1 MLRPSVT
8 IPDFKLPETKTIEQI
23 LAERGVNLNPT
34 VPEHKTIE
42 QILAERDANRGATTV
57 PVPERKTIEQILAE
71 RGVGSLVPSKLPDIG
86 PVGRDVGGREPVDIP
101 RPRPIVIPD
110 IPTIDIAHRDL
121 DIPARRPVTVPDLV
135 SLQDPRLKIDDI
147 WGAGQTADTTF
158 ASIRDRIRGG
168 STPSTADPLP
178 VATDPNVMTV
188 KGFFAN
194 VTVGDESKTIN
205 VEASSAKV
213 VAGNGDN
220 KVNVTGGR
228 AEITLGNGNNVIA
241 GDVSKLTVGH
251 GNNTI
256 TNSGSFTAVKL
267 GDGNNKVLV
276 SGNMPT
282 VEVGHGVN
290 DLEFSG
296 GMGQLVFGKDI
307 SPDRLWFQHEGRD
320 LQISVIGSKQE
331 VTLHNWYADTPE
343 RPRDIM
349 TGDRHRL
356 LGSDV
361 EHLVQAMAS
370 FAPAAPANMTFGAA
384 EQQVL
389 QPVLAANW
397 M

>member
-1 MLRPSVT
+1 
-8 IPDFKLPETKTIEQI
+8 
-23 LAERGVNLNPT
+23 
-34 VPEHKTIE
+34 
-42 QILAERDANRGATTV
+42 
-57 PVPERKTIEQILAE
+57 
-71 RGVGSLVPSKLPDIG
+71 
-86 PVGRDVGGREPVDIP
+86 
-101 RPRPIVIPD
+101 
-110 IPTIDIAHRDL
+110 
-121 DIPARRPVTVPDLV
+121 
-135 SLQDPRLKIDDI
+135 
-147 WGAGQTADTTF
+147 
-158 ASIRDRIRGG
+158 
-168 STPSTADPLP
+168 
-178 VATDPNVMTV
+178 MTV

-256 TNSGSFTAVKL
+256 TNTGSFTAVKL